1 MLSRYVSLPPR
12 FFTEVGRVV
21 VERCADYAT
30 PLGNVNEAEQRNT
43 GVIGNLSCTA
53 ICALHNDRC

>member
-1 MLSRYVSLPPR
+1 VCLPPR